1 MKLLIARLPNYRLCQ
16 LTFIYLYKH
25 NCSLFQSQGLD
36 TNVTYFL
43 CGIVMC
49 TIYLIQ
55 DFVEP
60 IETKVFSVAYWNL
73 LGEKVLLTCFLL
85 LIHTSFD

>member
-1 MKLLIARLPNYRLCQ
+1 M
-16 LTFIYLYKH
+16 
-25 NCSLFQSQGLD
+25 
-36 TNVTYFL
+36 TYFL
-43 CGIVMC
+43 CGFVMC

-73 LGEKVLLTCFLL
+73 LGGGEML
-85 LIHTSFD
+85 LINSLLHL